1 MNMSTINFSLKLRAA
16 RMAAGLS
23 LEALVFKTGY
33 IVTRQSINTYEMG
46 KRNPK
51 PHIIKKIASAL
62 NVGVDFLCSDGLTID
77 RNSFILPISLADEQQ
92 DFLLSMINYKCEHIN
107 YIENAL
113 KYPQDNLDVFKIHD
127 LSISNSVFAAKYVR
141 DVLNCGY
148 IPIHNLCNL
157 LETKGF
163 IILNLKIPNKAGI
176 CGAFFHQRPV
186 IAIDFDKYNRRP
198 VTLRYEVAKMIALLL
213 FKNLSGDNISRFAFY
228 FLFPDK
234 SIYEEFAG
242 CKRRYFLGKEF
253 ERIYIK
259 YGVPISPLITELF
272 HLKLVTEEYY
282 KHEIVRCNQVNVD
295 DLCKNLFIESI
306 NRETMLKDFLE
317 IG

>member
-1 MNMSTINFSLKLRAA
+1 MSTINFSLKLRAA

-23 LEALVFKTGY
+23 LEDLVLKTGY

-51 PHIIKKIASAL
+51 PHTIKKIASAL
-62 NVGVDFLCSDGLTID
+62 NVGVDFLCSDELTIEMD
-77 RNSFILPISLADEQQ
+77 SLILPSPLISEQQ
-92 DFLLSMINYKCEHIN
+92 DFLLSMINYKCEYIN

-113 KYPQDNLDVFKIHD
+113 KYPHDNLDVFEIKD

-141 DVLNCGY
+141 DALNCGY

-163 IILNLKIPNKAGI
+163 IVLNLKIPNKAGI
-176 CGAFFHQRPV
+176 CGALFHKRPV
-186 IAIDFDKYNRRP
+186 IAIDFEMYARRP
-198 VTLRYEVAKMIALLL
+198 ITLRYEVAKMVARLL
-213 FKNLSGDNISRFAFY
+213 FKNISGDNISRFAFY

-234 SIYEEFAG
+234 SIYEELAG
-242 CKRRYFLGKEF
+242 CKRKYFLGKEL
-253 ERIYIK
+253 ERIYVK
-259 YGVPISPLITELF
+259 YGIPILPLITELL
-272 HLKLVTEEYY
+272 HLKLINEEYY
-282 KHEIVRCNQVNVD
+282 KHEMVRCNQINVD
-295 DLCKNLFIESI
+295 ILCKNFFHENI
-306 NRETMLKDFLE
+306 NREVVLKDFLD